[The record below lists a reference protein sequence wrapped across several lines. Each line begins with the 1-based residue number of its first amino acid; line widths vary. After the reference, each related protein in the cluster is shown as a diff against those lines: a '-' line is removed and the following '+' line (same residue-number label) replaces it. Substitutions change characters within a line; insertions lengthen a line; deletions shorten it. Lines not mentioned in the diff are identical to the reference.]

1 MHVPMRV
8 PMREP
13 MRQTLSPGWQTHLM
27 FAEFD
32 GEVTEHA
39 DHIVVRSP
47 RSPGYYWGNFL
58 LYNRLPSGADFGP
71 WMQRFDEA
79 IVQPAPGTGHVAFGM
94 QAQAQAEAFTAPQPF
109 IDAGFTG
116 FGVATLT
123 LQRSGLLN
131 LPKVPDARF
140 ELRPLRLP
148 AEVSGVVDLNMA
160 CNDEGYEPEGYRQF
174 RSHQM
179 QRYSD
184 MAAAGMGH
192 WWGALH
198 EGTVVAALGLFGQRH
213 AGRFQHVETH
223 PDFRR
228 QGLCRALVHKACTH
242 GFAQMGWHTLVM
254 GADPDDVAIG
264 IYRQVGFQQHDTL
277 WLLERRA
284 PEDQASV

>member
-1 MHVPMRV
+1 MLAPLRVPMRV
-8 PMREP
+8 P

-58 LYNRLPSGADFGP
+58 LYNRLPSAADFGP

-94 QAQAQAEAFTAPQPF
+94 QAQADAFTAPQPF

-131 LPKVPDARF
+131 LPKVPDAGF

-148 AEVSGVVDLNMA
+148 AEVSGAVDLNMA

-223 PDFRR
+223 PGFRR
-228 QGLCRALVHKACTH
+228 QGLCRALVHAACTH

-254 GADPDDVAIG
+254 GADPDDLAIG

-277 WLLERRA
+277 WMLERRA

>member
-1 MHVPMRV
+1 
-8 PMREP
+8 
-13 MRQTLSPGWQTHLM
+13 MRQRLSPGWQTHLM
-27 FAEFD
+27 FADFD

-58 LYNRLPSGADFGP
+58 LYDRLPTAADFGP
-71 WMQRFDEA
+71 WMQRFEEA
-79 IVQPAPGTGHVAFGM
+79 IRQPEPGTGHVAFGM
-94 QAQAQAEAFTAPQPF
+94 QAQADSFNPPQPF

-123 LQRSGLLN
+123 LQQSGLLP
-131 LPKVPDARF
+131 LSKEPGAEF

-148 AEVSGVVDLNMA
+148 AEVSGIVELNMA

-174 RSHQM
+174 RTHQM
-179 QRYSD
+179 QRYAD

-198 EGTVVAALGLFGQRH
+198 QWQVVAALGLFGQRH
-213 AGRFQHVETH
+213 TGRFQHVETH

-228 QGLCRALVHKACTH
+228 QGLCRALVHAACTH
-242 GFAQMGWHTLVM
+242 GFGQMGWHTLVM
-254 GADPDDVAIG
+254 GADPDDVAMG

-277 WLLERRA
+277 WMLERR
-284 PEDQASV
+284 PVEDQGPA

>member
-1 MHVPMRV
+1 MRV
-8 PMREP
+8 P

-58 LYNRLPSGADFGP
+58 LYNRLPSGADFGL

-277 WLLERRA
+277 WMLERRA

>member
-1 MHVPMRV
+1 
-8 PMREP
+8 
-13 MRQTLSPGWQTHLM
+13 MRQRLSPGWQTHLM
-27 FAEFD
+27 FADFD

-58 LYNRLPSGADFGP
+58 LYDRLPTAADFGP
-71 WMQRFDEA
+71 WMQRFEEA
-79 IVQPAPGTGHVAFGM
+79 IRQPEPGTGHVAFGM
-94 QAQAQAEAFTAPQPF
+94 HAQADRFNPPQPF

-123 LQRSGLLN
+123 LHSSGLLP
-131 LPKVPDARF
+131 LSKKPGPEF
-140 ELRPLRLP
+140 ELCPLRLP
-148 AEVSGVVDLNMA
+148 AEVSGVVELNMA

-174 RSHQM
+174 RTHQM
-179 QRYSD
+179 QRYAD

-198 EGTVVAALGLFGQRH
+198 QGRVVAALGLFGQRH
-213 AGRFQHVETH
+213 TGRFQHVETH

-228 QGLCRALVHKACTH
+228 QGLCRALVHAACTH
-242 GFAQMGWHTLVM
+242 GFTQMGWHTLVM

-264 IYRQVGFQQHDTL
+264 IYRQVGFQLHDRL
-277 WLLERRA
+277 WMLERR
-284 PEDQASV
+284 PVEDQGTA